1 MVGNLCFHCKGTG
14 SVLGQEVKIPYAKQ
28 SGTKKKTIG
37 AQVKGTLQVPD
48 VPASR
53 VSSFLT
59 LDKLLTFIC
68 EQAWCRVVLRYDLWK
83 VS

>member
-1 MVGNLCFHCKGTG
+1 MVGNLCFHCRGTG
-14 SVLGQEVKIPYAKQ
+14 SVPGQEVKIPYAKQ
-28 SGTKKKTIG
+28 SGTKKKIR

-53 VSSFLT
+53 VPSFLT
-59 LDKLLTFIC
+59 LVKLLTFIC
-68 EQAWCRVVLRYDLWK
+68 EQACCGVVLRYDLWK

>member
-1 MVGNLCFHCKGTG
+1 MVGNCASTAGAQ
-14 SVLGQEVKIPYAKQ
+14 VQ
-28 SGTKKKTIG
+28 SLARKLRSHMPSSLAPKKTIG

-48 VPASR
+48 VPASQ
-53 VSSFLT
+53 VPSFLT

-68 EQAWCRVVLRYDLWK
+68 EQACCRVGLRYDLWK